1 MAIAGTG
8 AILGKAML
16 DARLAAAGAPPP
28 PEEMYARMLAM
39 TTAEA
44 NAILAH
50 LIANGVASVVVTG
63 TAAGGVVTGV
73 GTLT

>member
-1 MAIAGTG
+1 VPFAGTG

-16 DARLAAAGAPPP
+16 DARLAAVSAPTPT
-28 PEEMYARMLAM
+28 PEAYTRMLAM

-44 NAILAH
+44 NVILAH
-50 LIANGVASVVVTG
+50 LVANGVASVVVTG

-73 GTLT
+73 GTIT